1 MINMS
6 IRANI
11 ELYDGWEQRVGQGTV
26 TKWRQGAILY
36 RHRDVHPSRM
46 GPELERV
53 LQAVKQELEAAM
65 FPFWR
70 DSERVAD
77 LMVKSPAGDFAFYKS
92 VARLGP
98 CFNLHA
104 DTDFVW
110 RVFLGPEDGVYD
122 IQCFKLTYDGDR
134 GVIVHL
140 ASVDWR
146 QQIQRQPGR

>member
-1 MINMS
+1 MS

-11 ELYDGWEQRVGQGTV
+11 ELYDGWEQCVGQGTV
-26 TKWRQGAILY
+26 TKWRKGAVLY
-36 RHRDVHPSRM
+36 HYRDGHPSRM

-53 LQAVKQELEAAM
+53 MQAVKHELKMAM

-70 DSERVAD
+70 DSERVAA
-77 LMVKSPAGDFAFYKS
+77 LMVKSSADGFTFYKGVS
-92 VARLGP
+92 RFGP
-98 CFNLHA
+98 CSDLHA

-122 IQCFKLTYDGDR
+122 IQCFELTYDRDK
-134 GVIVHL
+134 GVINHL

-146 QQIQRQPGR
+146 QAMKRQPGR

>member
-1 MINMS
+1 MS

-11 ELYDGWEQRVGQGTV
+11 ELYDGWEQRVGQGSV
-26 TKWRQGAILY
+26 TKWRQGAMLY
-36 RHRDVHPSRM
+36 RHRDGHPSRM

-53 LQAVKQELEAAM
+53 LQAVKQELETAL

-70 DSERVAD
+70 DSKRVAT
-77 LMVKSPAGDFAFYKS
+77 LMVKSSASGFAFYKG
-92 VARLGP
+92 GP
-98 CFNLHA
+98 RFGSCFDLHA

-122 IQCFKLTYDGDR
+122 IQCFKLTYDWDR
-134 GVIVHL
+134 GVIKHL

-146 QQIQRQPGR
+146 QEIERQPGR